1 MSLNQT
7 LCLPKKSVLMIV
19 RKYPADFGHT
29 TVINNLCI
37 ELHKMGYKAGIGA
50 FEFTSSPPK
59 NVEQVKLNKFQLF
72 LHGIKIL
79 NYDIIFLHQS
89 YPSYF
94 LLTKKPNKPVIL
106 YYHGASNKIQRI
118 NFKIS
123 MMLYKNRMSKIMA
136 VSQAGIN
143 QMRKMI
149 GDIQANVIYNGVD
162 TDFYNPSLPQSY
174 KKGVPQLLFVSALR
188 PYKKASLL
196 IESMPELLKQY
207 PNAHL
212 QIVGTGEEKSSLDD
226 LVEKLKLEKNVELTG
241 RIENDELK
249 IRYSSCD
256 IYVSASTFE
265 VCPVPTLEAMACGKP
280 LVLFDIEPHR
290 EIIEIS
296 NAGKIFSFEKHS
308 NFIKILDDVYKNK
321 DSFKKLALEFA
332 LAHNWK
338 SITTQLIENFEKPD

>member
-1 MSLNQT
+1 
-7 LCLPKKSVLMIV
+7 MIV

-50 FEFTSSPPK
+50 FDFTSPPPN
-59 NVEQVKLNKFQLF
+59 NVEQVKLNKFQLL
-72 LHGIKIL
+72 LHGVKIL
-79 NYDIIFLHQS
+79 DYDIIVLHQS

-94 LLTKKPNKPVIL
+94 LLTKKPDKHIIL

-143 QMRKMI
+143 QMKKMI
-149 GDIQANVIYNGVD
+149 GEISAKVIYNGVD
-162 TDFYNPSLPQSY
+162 TDFYNPTLPQSY
-174 KKGVPQLLFVSALR
+174 KKGDPQLLFVSALR
-188 PYKKASLL
+188 PYKKTTLL
-196 IESMPELLKQY
+196 IKSIPKLLKLY
-207 PNAHL
+207 PDTHL
-212 QIVGTGEEKSSLDD
+212 QIVGTGEEKFALDD
-226 LVEKLKLEKNVELTG
+226 LVKKLKLEKNVELTG
-241 RIENDELK
+241 RIDNDELK

-256 IYVSASTFE
+256 VYVSASTFE

-296 NAGKIFSFEKHS
+296 NAGKIFSFDENS
-308 NFIKILDDVYKNK
+308 DFIKILDEVFQNK
-321 DSFKKLALEFA
+321 DSFKTSALDFA
-332 LAHNWK
+332 RSHNWN
-338 SITTQLIENFEKPD
+338 SITKQLIENFEYLD